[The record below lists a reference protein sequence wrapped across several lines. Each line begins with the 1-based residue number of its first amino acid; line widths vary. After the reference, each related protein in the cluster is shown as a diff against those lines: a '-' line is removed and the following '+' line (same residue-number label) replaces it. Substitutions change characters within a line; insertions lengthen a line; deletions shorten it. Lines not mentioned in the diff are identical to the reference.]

1 MDVLSKSIIVIQRV
15 NNGFVLTLPSDDKNV
30 QAFDSVL
37 DKLKNFSLDLNDDQT
52 DPLLKDILNQIKK
65 DNKESTSEFE
75 SDTNM
80 HVFTRFKDLTT
91 FLNDKFPG
99 L

>member
-1 MDVLSKSIIVIQRV
+1 MDSLTKSIIVIQRV

-37 DKLKNFSLDLNDDQT
+37 DKLKNFSIDLKDDEQ
-52 DPLLKDILNQIKK
+52 DPLLKDILSQIKK
-65 DNKESTSEFE
+65 DDKENHSEFE
-75 SDTNM
+75 SDANM
-80 HVFTRFKDLTT
+80 FVFMRFKDLIS
-91 FLNDKFPG
+91 FLNEKFPE